1 MSDIKPTVE
10 SVQKYLDHLKK
21 CEKNGAGNVPSFIKR
36 EKEEYKEAVK
46 KIGYWPY
53 AQSADHHYFVA
64 RLLYLHHI
72 FEYSCFCSHQCV
84 ENYLK
89 SYLKLKKQV
98 PPNIHDLDKLVKQ
111 CRNLTLPSDSFIHS
125 DNLSIVISMYKPF
138 YEFPR
143 YPVQKGRPKPPYAF
157 LFPNDIY
164 VLDYFVLKMREL
176 ISIPNNTWDI
186 LKQGHFSLFH
196 CKRLSPNFY
205 NLFFSHNINFTDEG
219 RY

>member
-21 CEKNGAGNVPSFIKR
+21 CEKNGTANVPSFEKR
-36 EKEEYKEAVK
+36 KNEEYEEAKEKV
-46 KIGYWPY
+46 GYWCY

-72 FEYSCFCSHQCV
+72 LEYSCFCSHQCV

-98 PPNIHDLDKLVKQ
+98 PPDIHILDDLVKL
-111 CRNLTLPSDSFIHS
+111 CRKHAPPSDSFIHS
-125 DNLSIVISMYKPF
+125 DDLSIVISMYKSF
-138 YEFPR
+138 YELPR
-143 YPVQKGRPKPPYAF
+143 YPVQRGRPKPPYAF
-157 LFPNDIY
+157 LIPNDIY

-186 LKQGHFSLFH
+186 LKQGHYNLVH

-205 NLFFSHNINFTDEG
+205 NLFLSHNINFTDEG
-219 RY
+219 SY